1 MKIIEKL
8 IAKQNDPAGAP
19 PVTFAFLGDSVTQGC
34 FESYVNGNG
43 NVQTFFDKNNA
54 YHAHFAKLLALLYPS
69 VPVNIINAGISGGWA
84 KHGLARLERD
94 VLRFSPDLTVVCFGL
109 NDCQGGR
116 ERIAEYAAALRGIF
130 TALCENGIETVFMT
144 PNMMAT
150 RVSSHLKE
158 EAERAVAAE
167 CVELQN
173 GGTVEEYLKEAKK
186 TAAECGVPV
195 CDCYA
200 RWKRLAACGV
210 KTTDLLAN
218 RINHPSREMNWLFAL
233 SLLETIME

>member
-144 PNMMAT
+144 PNMMCT
-150 RVSSHLKE
+150 KVSHTVDRDLF
-158 EAERAVAAE
+158 RNVAAAIAG
-167 CVELQN
+167 LQN
-173 GGTVEEYLKEAKK
+173 AGILDRYIAAAIE
-186 TAAECGVPV
+186 TAHNCGVRI

-200 RWKRLAACGV
+200 KWKRMNECGV
-210 KTTDLLAN
+210 DTTELLAN
-218 RINHPSREMNWLFAL
+218 KINHPDRDMNWLFAFAL
-233 SLLETIME
+233 TETMFE